1 MVATSSLNIHNT
13 ANSRPR
19 TDHDTDISS
28 CSIEPPVMERLSISA
43 PSAATLVGSA
53 LAICLL
59 IVNAKSLPLAHSF
72 RLLPSLYRLLQP
84 RLFSST
90 KNGGAAPPTS
100 SPATPTIAAA
110 RTTLFKH
117 HVTSSRAVPFDL
129 DVNMHKSNS
138 TFFADADINRAEL
151 LTRQLSKGLAAAG
164 GAMPLLAAVQ
174 CNFKREIAP
183 FQAYD
188 MSSRLLAWD
197 ERSLFIVTYFLK
209 SGVRLS
215 ADVDVAG
222 GPAAVLADQS
232 LKRGVYAV
240 MVTRYVCKAGRAT
253 VAPAAVLEAAG
264 LLVPGKGVQ
273 VAEKGEHGAGLMVA
287 GDVGVAV
294 KSGLQYVGGCMT

>member
-1 MVATSSLNIHNT
+1 
-13 ANSRPR
+13 
-19 TDHDTDISS
+19 
-28 CSIEPPVMERLSISA
+28 MERLA
-43 PSAATLVGSA
+43 LPTPSAAALVGSA
-53 LAICLL
+53 LAVCLL
-59 IVNAKSLPLAHSF
+59 LANAKSLPFAHSL

-84 RLFSST
+84 RLFSAT
-90 KNGGAAPPTS
+90 KPGAPPT
-100 SPATPTIAAA
+100 PTSTTAAA

-117 HVTSSRAVPFDL
+117 HATSSRAVPFDL

-151 LTRQLSKGLAAAG
+151 LTRQLSGGLAAAG

-188 MSSRLLAWD
+188 VSSRLLAWD

-209 SGVRLS
+209 CGVRLP
-215 ADVDVAG
+215 ADVDVAA
-222 GPAAVLADQS
+222 GPAAVLADSS

-264 LLVPGKGVQ
+264 LLVPGAGK
-273 VAEKGEHGAGLMVA
+273 ELGAGLMGA

-294 KSGLQYVGGCMT
+294 ESGLEYVGDCML